1 MKAAADI
8 IQRSVDGLI
17 PVENY
22 ITVPIRCLSAS
33 CTAMSPLTNQVLNT
47 ECDRTAFVHFI
58 TFFAQQTSLIFRS
71 LFIKLHN

>member
-1 MKAAADI
+1 MEAAAVI

-47 ECDRTAFVHFI
+47 ECDRTAFC
-58 TFFAQQTSLIFRS
+58 A
-71 LFIKLHN
+71 LHHILCPADIPNF